1 MVLSK
6 HSILW
11 CTESQQVLG
20 KPSVLTCF
28 ISSHRLIWGQHCR
41 VSPLLR
47 ARSEASPGWS
57 VPRDSAAITA
67 AAHIPR
73 EYFQSTLP
81 RGGGVMEPQQTRPL
95 SGCEQ
100 PAVSC
105 HGSCCSESPPSR
117 GRRAVACALAAR
129 AGSPSTHGRVAP
141 CVPSPVRRGLCRPPP
156 PGCGHV
162 PAAAAPLPHAYHQVY
177 EFIPK
182 SWEVAAV
189 RS

>member
-6 HSILW
+6 HSILC

-20 KPSVLTCF
+20 KPSDLTCF

-47 ARSEASPGWS
+47 AKSEASPGWS

-117 GRRAVACALAAR
+117 GRASCGMCAGRPCWLPIHPWARGSLRAESCPLGSLPSSSSRLRSCAR
-129 AGSPSTHGRVAP
+129 CCGSPPPRL
-141 CVPSPVRRGLCRPPP
+141 PSG
-156 PGCGHV
+156 
-162 PAAAAPLPHAYHQVY
+162 
-177 EFIPK
+177 I
-182 SWEVAAV
+182 
-189 RS
+189 